1 MADNRHAGMI
11 EIRKGKLSDT
21 ERIVELQVRMAQE
34 TEGLG
39 LDTTVVGRG
48 VHGVFQEPARG
59 TYWVAEEKGKIV
71 GVLLAIPKG
80 KIVGVLLAI
89 PEWSDWRNG
98 TVLWIH
104 SLYIIPQARR
114 QGVFKKLYLNLK
126 KQVEQ
131 APELM
136 GLRLYV
142 DKRNKS
148 AQEVYEKLG
157 MSKEHYDLYEWL
169 K

>member
-1 MADNRHAGMI
+1 LADNRHAGMI

-21 ERIVELQVRMAQE
+21 ERIVELQLQMARE

-39 LDTTVVGRG
+39 LDKTVVSRG

-59 TYWVAEEKGKIV
+59 TYWVAEEKGK
-71 GVLLAIPKG
+71 VL
-80 KIVGVLLAI
+80 GVLLAI
-89 PEWSDWRNG
+89 PEWSDWRNA

-104 SLYIIPQARR
+104 SLYVIPEARG
-114 QGVFKKLYLNLK
+114 QGVFKKLYLNLE
-126 KQVEQ
+126 KQVKQ
-131 APELM
+131 SPELA
-136 GLRLYV
+136 GIRLYV
-142 DKRNKS
+142 DRRNKL

-157 MSKEHYDLYEWL
+157 MNKHHYELYEWL

>member
-1 MADNRHAGMI
+1 MI
-11 EIRKGKLSDT
+11 EIRKGKLSDH

-39 LDTTVVGRG
+39 LDKTVVGRG

-59 TYWVAEEKGKIV
+59 TYWVAEEKGK
-71 GVLLAIPKG
+71 VL
-80 KIVGVLLAI
+80 GVLLAI

-98 TVLWIH
+98 TILWIH

-131 APELM
+131 SPELM

-142 DKRNKS
+142 DKTNKP

-157 MSKEHYDLYEWL
+157 MNKDHYELYEWL

>member
-1 MADNRHAGMI
+1 LADNRHAGMI
-11 EIRKGKLSDT
+11 EIRKGKLSDL

-39 LDTTVVGRG
+39 LDKTVVGRG

-59 TYWVAEEKGKIV
+59 TYWVAEEKGKV
-71 GVLLAIPKG
+71 
-80 KIVGVLLAI
+80 VGVLLAI

-131 APELM
+131 APQLM

>member
-1 MADNRHAGMI
+1 MI
-11 EIRKGKLSDT
+11 KIRKAKLSDA
-21 ERIVELQVRMAQE
+21 EHIVELQLQMAQE

-39 LDTTVVGRG
+39 LNKDVVSKG
-48 VHGVFQEPARG
+48 VRGVFQEPARG
-59 TYWVAEEKGKIV
+59 TYWVAEEKDK
-71 GVLLAIPKG
+71 LL
-80 KIVGVLLAI
+80 GVLLAI

-104 SLYIIPQARR
+104 SLYVVPRARGK
-114 QGVFKKLYLNLK
+114 GVFKKLYLNLK
-126 KQVEQ
+126 KQVKRS
-131 APELM
+131 AELM

-148 AQEVYEKLG
+148 AQKVYEKMG
-157 MSKEHYDLYEWL
+157 MSMEHYELYEWL

>member
-1 MADNRHAGMI
+1 MI
-11 EIRKGKLSDT
+11 EIRKGKLSDL
-21 ERIVELQVRMAQE
+21 ECIVELQLRMAQE

-39 LDTTVVGRG
+39 LDRDVVSRG
-48 VHGVFQEPARG
+48 VQGVFQEPARG
-59 TYWVAEEKGKIV
+59 TYWVAEEKGE
-71 GVLLAIPKG
+71 LLG
-80 KIVGVLLAI
+80 MLLAI

-98 TVLWIH
+98 TVLWVH
-104 SLYIIPQARR
+104 SLYVIPKARR
-114 QGVFKKLYLNLK
+114 RGVFKKLYSKLK

-131 APELM
+131 LPELM

-142 DKRNKS
+142 DKTNKP

-157 MSKEHYDLYEWL
+157 MSKEHYELYEWL

>member
-1 MADNRHAGMI
+1 MAR
-11 EIRKGKLSDT
+11 
-21 ERIVELQVRMAQE
+21 E
-34 TEGLG
+34 TEGLK
-39 LDTTVVGRG
+39 LDKEVVSRG
-48 VHGVFQEPARG
+48 VRGIFRKPARG
-59 TYWVAEEKGKIV
+59 TYWIAEEKDNILGM
-71 GVLLAIPKG
+71 
-80 KIVGVLLAI
+80 LLAI

-104 SLYIIPQARR
+104 SLYIVPRARG
-114 QGVFKKLYLNLK
+114 QGVFKKLYKNLK

-131 APELM
+131 SPKLM

-148 AQEVYEKLG
+148 AQEVYKKLG

>member
-11 EIRKGKLSDT
+11 EIRKGKLSDS
-21 ERIVELQVRMAQE
+21 ECIVELQLQMAWE
-34 TEGLG
+34 TERLE
-39 LDTTVVGRG
+39 LDKTVVSRG

-59 TYWVAEEKGKIV
+59 TYWVAEEKGK
-71 GVLLAIPKG
+71 VL
-80 KIVGVLLAI
+80 GVLLAI
-89 PEWSDWRNG
+89 PEWSDWRNA
-98 TVLWIH
+98 TVLWVH
-104 SLYIIPQARR
+104 SLCVIPEARG

-131 APELM
+131 SPELA
-136 GLRLYV
+136 GIRLYV

-157 MSKEHYDLYEWL
+157 MNKHHYELYEWL